1 MCFLGSLGSKSQV
14 GQPSSGVYGTSAA
27 PVASQSSGSFAH
39 SATATTAAPYSA
51 DTSTDY
57 SQYNQAYTQ
66 VTHTLTLQRNLILNP
81 PLTSHKKNLPGGFL
95 SASLPHFFLS
105 RFSAHSSWH
114 SWYLQTNTNPI
125 LNVYY
130 TPLIK
135 KKASLLDNPL
145 NGCLHLSG
153 KNKSRRG
160 KQGSR

>member
-39 SATATTAAPYSA
+39 SATATTTAPYSA

-81 PLTSHKKNLPGGFL
+81 PLTSHKKTSLVGF
-95 SASLPHFFLS
+95 
-105 RFSAHSSWH
+105 
-114 SWYLQTNTNPI
+114 
-125 LNVYY
+125 
-130 TPLIK
+130 
-135 KKASLLDNPL
+135 
-145 NGCLHLSG
+145 CLHLFLIFFCHVSQHIAADIVDICRPIQTQFQMFITLHSS
-153 KNKSRRG
+153 KKRDLD
-160 KQGSR
+160 